1 MFSSDASS
9 MEHVSFPSSRSSC
22 SSRCQVAELCLTKAR
37 SRAPAKSEEPVMACR
52 SLSTLNLVRSDPI
65 CGEIPGFW
73 AFWIVKTS
81 VLCSESENM
90 KDHAIVSPSVLD
102 LHGFGLSA
110 ASHRSYVF
118 MFHIACQ
125 ISNLHVFPH
134 SFHIVFTFV
143 FVIAFVELPVFA

>member
-52 SLSTLNLVRSDPI
+52 SLSTLNLDLIRSA
-65 CGEIPGFW
+65 EKSLGFW

-143 FVIAFVELPVFA
+143 FVIVFVELPVFA

>member
-1 MFSSDASS
+1 
-9 MEHVSFPSSRSSC
+9 
-22 SSRCQVAELCLTKAR
+22 
-37 SRAPAKSEEPVMACR
+37 MACR

-73 AFWIVKTS
+73 VFWIVKTS

-118 MFHIACQ
+118 MFHIACK